1 MVAISKGLEMQI
13 NIDKKTGSLVA
24 IIVVLLG
31 IILGFSISRNSDEG
45 FFGMRG
51 NNSMGMRHNS
61 GTATY
66 TGADVMFLQ
75 MMIPHHQ
82 QAIDISGL
90 ALTKGEDAELLA
102 LAKNIRD
109 EQAAEIVTM
118 KAWLDA
124 AGADLEMDHG
134 ASHSMS
140 GMLSDSELAALDKA
154 SGKSFDVLWLKGMT
168 GHHDGAIDMAAM
180 IENATNADVKSFG
193 QAIVT
198 TQSAQ
203 NKQMAAMIKRMG

>member
-1 MVAISKGLEMQI
+1 MGRDESGALVMRINTTNNSAFKRVIAGFVALIMAL
-13 NIDKKTGSLVA
+13 
-24 IIVVLLG
+24 
-31 IILGFSISRNSDEG
+31 SISGCASASNKGMDHEGHSSEASGDLSSD
-45 FFGMRG
+45 
-51 NNSMGMRHNS
+51 
-61 GTATY
+61 
-66 TGADVMFLQ
+66 DIMFLQ

-82 QAIDISGL
+82 QAIDISDL
-90 ALTKGEDAELLA
+90 ALTKSAESELLA

-154 SGKSFDVLWLKGMT
+154 TGKSFDALWLKAMT
-168 GHHDGAIDMAAM
+168 GHHTGAIDMAAM
-180 IENATNADVKSFG
+180 IENAKSAEIKSFG
-193 QAIVT
+193 EGIVAS
-198 TQSAQ
+198 QSAQ
-203 NKQMAAMIKRMG
+203 NKAMAAMIKRIG